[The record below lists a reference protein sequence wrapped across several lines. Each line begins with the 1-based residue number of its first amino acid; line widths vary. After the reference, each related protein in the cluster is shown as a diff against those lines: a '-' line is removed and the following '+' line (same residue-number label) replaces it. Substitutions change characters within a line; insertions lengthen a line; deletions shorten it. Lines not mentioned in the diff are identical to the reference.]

1 MKTTLFFLLGLIVL
15 ASCSKQTGADDG
27 TLDNC
32 MVARLSQ
39 QSDTAALNT
48 YFTYNTQGLPTK
60 IKRVGYETNFSYSGN
75 KVFQEEA
82 GNTRVYTI
90 GTDTLALYSVA
101 TYNANTDSVVYFYNA
116 DKYLIKSIRYY
127 NGIKKDSIGY
137 VVENG
142 NVTSMTHYN
151 EYGYVN
157 YFRTFTYYSNL
168 DAKHWMYT
176 KLAGDYGYNYYPW
189 LGKPN
194 RNLVKS
200 SAQYSDV
207 EAYSYTFDKNG
218 KVEKIQF
225 TVFGL
230 PDLVYIL
237 NVGYNC
243 K

>member
-1 MKTTLFFLLGLIVL
+1 MKTIIFFLLGLFVL
-15 ASCSKQTGADDG
+15 ASCSKQTGADVG
-27 TLDNC
+27 TLDHC

-48 YFTYNTQGLPTK
+48 YFTYNAEGLPTK

-90 GTDTLALYSVA
+90 GTDTLARYSVA
-101 TYNANTDSVVYFYNA
+101 TYNAITDSIVYFYNA
-116 DKYLIKSIRYY
+116 DKYLIKSIRFN

-137 VVENG
+137 VIENG
-142 NVTSMTHYN
+142 NVTSMTYYN

-218 KVEKIQF
+218 KIEKIQF

-230 PDLVYIL
+230 PDLRYTL
-237 NVGYNC
+237 NVGYYC

>member
-1 MKTTLFFLLGLIVL
+1 MKTNIFFLLGLVML
-15 ASCSKQTGADDG
+15 AACSKQSGSNDD

-32 MVARLSQ
+32 MIARFSQ
-39 QSDTAALNT
+39 QGDTAALNT
-48 YFTYNTQGLPTK
+48 YFTYNAQGLPAQ

-75 KVFQEEA
+75 KVLQEEA
-82 GNTRVYTI
+82 GNIRVYTI
-90 GTDTLALYSVA
+90 GTDSLAQYSVS
-101 TYNANTDSVVYFYNA
+101 TYNSNTDSIAYIYNA
-116 DKYLIKSIRYY
+116 DKYLIKSIHFY
-127 NGIKKDSIGY
+127 NGVKKDSIGY

-142 NVTSMTHYN
+142 NVISMTHYN

-168 DAKHWMYT
+168 EAKHWMYT

-194 RNLVKS
+194 KNLVKS
-200 SAQYSDV
+200 SAQYSDI

-230 PDLVYIL
+230 PDIRYIV

-243 K
+243 R